1 MHLLPRDL
9 HRLEEGEAAVDL
21 EQTPGDVVFL
31 SFSDSELR
39 LLASLREA
47 RGEGA
52 SLRCASIA
60 QLKHPF
66 SVDLYL
72 EKVVR
77 HARLVVARLLGGKDY
92 WPYGVEEL
100 AETRADQRFRAGACS
115 RRRHRRSKARRRIDA
130 RRRER
135 AVAFGPISIGEVPRI
150 CRASST
156 MRMRLSDVGVVGA
169 SRSPSHPPG
178 ATRRRSATV
187 RTTGAR

>member
-9 HRLEEGEAAVDL
+9 HRLDEGEAAVDL
-21 EQTPGDVVFL
+21 QQTPGDVVFL

-39 LLASLREA
+39 LLAALREA

-92 WPYGVEEL
+92 WSYGVEEL
-100 AETRADQRFRAGACS
+100 ARLARTNGFALALVPGDAIDDPRLAAASTLDAESTQRIWAYFDRGGPENLVALPRLCGCAC
-115 RRRHRRSKARRRIDA
+115 
-130 RRRER
+130 
-135 AVAFGPISIGEVPRI
+135 
-150 CRASST
+150 
-156 MRMRLSDVGVVGA
+156 
-169 SRSPSHPPG
+169 
-178 ATRRRSATV
+178 
-187 RTTGAR
+187 

>member
-92 WPYGVEEL
+92 WSYGVEEL
-100 AETRADQRFRAGACS
+100 ARLARTNGFALALVPGDAIEIQG
-115 RRRHRRSKARRRIDA
+115 RRCIDA
-130 RRRER
+130 RR
-135 AVAFGPISIGEVPRI
+135 GEH
-150 CRASST
+150 AT
-156 MRMRLSDVGVVGA
+156 YLGLF
-169 SRSPSHPPG
+169 RS
-178 ATRRRSATV
+178 RRSREFAAFP
-187 RTTGAR
+187 RLCGCAC